1 VRKIRTELLACG
13 IGEGCSGDDK
23 FGEAVKL
30 VGGEQ
35 RRGKGKTA
43 GDFGLKW

>member
-1 VRKIRTELLACG
+1 VCKIRTELLACG

-35 RRGKGKTA
+35 RRGKGKMT
-43 GDFGLKW
+43 GHFGLKW